1 MSPVPPGP
9 RRRRAPAAARD
20 ELGSALVMAIFVLV
34 LLAGMG
40 AALLFV
46 SETEVKMSRVDARA
60 KQVFYVAEAGLEDGR
75 ETLRASNLADL
86 AASDR
91 ATLDDELTA
100 AAGANGIINFDAAAL
115 RAVYDSAGN
124 VTGFT
129 GYGDDV
135 PLRAVTAFGSGKYA
149 SFLTNDA
156 LDGKTSTNDTN
167 DRVVISAVGT
177 DSDRALEI
185 VQAIV
190 ERRTF
195 PPMPATITIIGP
207 SANFDGGNSNAKDYT
222 GNDCAGG
229 VPGLNVP
236 VVGVIGAASET
247 SAEAGVRK
255 PNSYTQGSQT
265 GVDTVDDIAGT
276 IDPSW
281 TDCTYLHDLAR
292 QVRAAADVVGTSA
305 TPNSSLGASVSPRI
319 VYIEGDYTVGGGVDG
334 AGLLWVTGTLTFNG
348 NAGWSGVIFTVG
360 RGSFQRSGGGNGVI
374 SGANFVANIAGPD
387 GTMWTADDCAG
398 ADGVVG
404 TADDGAAIGSY
415 NNAGGGTGDTG
426 YCSTAISS
434 VEEEFPLAVVSFRQ
448 R

>member
-1 MSPVPPGP
+1 VTPGASAPRPPC
-9 RRRRAPAAARD
+9 RAAASRD
-20 ELGSALVMAIFVLV
+20 ERGSALIMAIFVLV

-40 AALLFV
+40 ASLLFV
-46 SETEVKMSRVDARA
+46 SETEVKMSRVDARS

-75 ETLRASNLADL
+75 ETLRVTNLADL

-100 AAGANGIINFDAAAL
+100 AAGANGIIDFDPAAL
-115 RAVYDSAGN
+115 KAVHDSTGN

-135 PLRAVTAFGSGKYA
+135 PLRAITTFGSGKYV

-167 DRVVISAVGT
+167 DRVLITAVGT
-177 DSDRALEI
+177 GSDRSLEI

-207 SANFDGGNSNAKDYT
+207 LANFDGGNSAAKDYT

-229 VPGLNVP
+229 VAGLNVP
-236 VVGVIGAASET
+236 VVGVIGAASEA
-247 SAEAGVRK
+247 SAEAGVQK
-255 PNSYTQGSQT
+255 PDSYTQGSQT
-265 GVDTVDDIAGT
+265 GVDTVDNISGT

-292 QVRAAADVVGTSA
+292 QVRASADVVGTSS
-305 TPNSSLGASVSPRI
+305 TPNGSLGTSVDPLI
-319 VYIEGDYTVGGGVDG
+319 VYIEGDYTVGGGING

-360 RGSFQRSGGGNGVI
+360 KGNFQRSGGGNGEI
-374 SGANFVANIAGPD
+374 SGANLVANIAGPD

-398 ADGVVG
+398 ADGVLG
-404 TADDGAAIGSY
+404 TADDGAATGTY
-415 NNAGGGTGDTG
+415 NNAGGGSGDTG